1 MARVNPIP
9 RDQMTDEQRSLND
22 AIAAHRSGGQAGG
35 PYAIWLRNPALT
47 AKAAALGNYLRH
59 ESSVPRRLSE
69 LAILVTARAW
79 NSQYA
84 WRSHEKHAKLAGLEM
99 PIIDAIR
106 HRRRPDFVHDTD
118 IIVYELA
125 AELNEARAISD
136 ATYARAVALLGEA
149 AVIDLVTIIGF
160 YSMVAMVV
168 IAFQSDVP
176 GVPPLPV

>member
-1 MARVNPIP
+1 MNYSTPLAIVYVVYAVACVGLTWWLARTLFRTGAVFLEDVFADNP
-9 RDQMTDEQRSLND
+9 RGY
-22 AIAAHRSGGQAGG
+22 AAGR
-35 PYAIWLRNPALT
+35 L
-47 AKAAALGNYLRH
+47 AAALARRIAVGAVPRVAALVDLRH

-136 ATYARAVALLGEA
+136 ATTADCA
-149 AVIDLVTIIGF
+149 
-160 YSMVAMVV
+160 S
-168 IAFQSDVP
+168 
-176 GVPPLPV
+176 